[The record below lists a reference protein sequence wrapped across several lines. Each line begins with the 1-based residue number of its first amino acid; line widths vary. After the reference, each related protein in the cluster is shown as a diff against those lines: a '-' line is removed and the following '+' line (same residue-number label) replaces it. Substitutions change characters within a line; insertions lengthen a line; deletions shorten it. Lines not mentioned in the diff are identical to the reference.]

1 VGPSGR
7 TVTRLAVPHSDKFS
21 EKTEKSGVFFVA
33 KKCASKHHVN
43 DAFHHELTIKLPPK
57 ITIFFAKPP
66 AKQEIRPAKKKAQS
80 NSQFLGHVFH
90 EASEFRQ
97 LLPTRP

>member
-57 ITIFFAKPP
+57 ITIFCKTPCKTGDSP
-66 AKQEIRPAKKKAQS
+66 RQKKAQS